1 MAYTPAVTFA
11 DGTSLTA
18 TNLRA
23 NQDGLRDYVNGGI
36 VKADLEADVFNTD
49 DITAPTALPI
59 FNEEEFATGGLY
71 RTAKITDV
79 TSQRDYFDGRI
90 KLADITQQEVL
101 QSLPSCGRQFF
112 MPTTGD
118 VVVEFTGRAVGWE
131 PGNYA
136 YKNKT
141 SPTPVLVNSN
151 FFVVVDGVKQADSV
165 CYIFPRQGG
174 VPSTQSVALGTG
186 TAFGVGVNADRPL
199 YLFFSVGN
207 LSAGLHTIQIVC
219 DTRIELLY
227 VEATSLQIEVLLDN
241 GVSNFIGSDYL
252 SGV

>member
-1 MAYTPAVTFA
+1 MSYTPAVTFN
-11 DGTSLTA
+11 DGTSLVA
-18 TNLRA
+18 SSVRA

-36 VKADLEADVFNTD
+36 VKADLQADVFTTD
-49 DITAPTALPI
+49 DLIPPTALPI
-59 FNEEEFATGGLY
+59 YNEVEFATGGFY
-71 RTAKITDV
+71 RTTKMSEV

-118 VVVEFTGRAVGWE
+118 VVVEFAGRAVGWD

-136 YKNKT
+136 YSNRI

-151 FFVVVDGVKQADSV
+151 FYVVVDGVKQADSV

-174 VPSTQSVALGTG
+174 TPSAQSVAVGTG

-199 YLFFSVGN
+199 YLFFSKAN
-207 LSAGLHTIQIVC
+207 LSAGLHTIEIVC